1 MNTTKSDEIQ
11 EDIHCKI
18 SIHMVT
24 YTSVFKIFRKF
35 HLFNLKGVFIFMK
48 NVVLFIK
55 ENLAV
60 GLLLFALF
68 LGAGNIIFPPLL
80 GQQAGEHITLAMIG
94 FLITGVGLPL
104 LAIVAVAKAG
114 GDLQLLANRV
124 SPTFGVIFT
133 SIVYLAIGPFFAVPR
148 TGSVSYEIGI
158 APFLPESVA
167 DHWAP
172 LFITSVLFFA
182 LILYLAI
189 NPTKLV
195 DRVGKILTPA
205 LLIVI
210 LILAVKSF
218 ISPMGEPG
226 TAVGEYT
233 VSPLTEGFVQG
244 YLTMDVLSAL
254 VFGIV
259 ILQALRDMGMSDS
272 KKQIKT
278 TIFAGIVAAI
288 GLSFVYISLGQI
300 GNTSIDAIGASDNGG
315 VIIAKSAKVLFG
327 NFGSVILST
336 TILLA
341 CISTAVGLLTANA
354 TYFNKLFPKISYK
367 TFLIVFTIFSAAITN
382 VGLST
387 IISASLPV
395 LLMIYPL
402 AMVLMVL
409 SLVDHFF
416 KGGQIVYILALI
428 PTFCVSLYDGL
439 KEMNIRIAPYENI
452 LNALPLYEQSLGW
465 LVPAIIG
472 ALIGFIIHKLMKR

>member
-1 MNTTKSDEIQ
+1 
-11 EDIHCKI
+11 
-18 SIHMVT
+18 
-24 YTSVFKIFRKF
+24 
-35 HLFNLKGVFIFMK
+35 MK
-48 NVVLFIK
+48 FIK

-80 GQQAGEHITLAMIG
+80 GQQAGEHITVAMIG

-124 SPTFGVIFT
+124 NPVFGIIFT

-158 APFLPESVA
+158 APFLSEA
-167 DHWAP
+167 ATKHWAP

-182 LILYLAI
+182 IILYLSI

-205 LLIVI
+205 LLLVI
-210 LILAVKSF
+210 LLLAIKSF
-218 ISPMGEPG
+218 VTPLGEPG
-226 TAVGEYT
+226 AAVGNYT
-233 VSPLTEGFVQG
+233 VSPFSEGFVQG

-259 ILQALRDMGMSDS
+259 ILQALRDMGMSDT
-272 KKQIKT
+272 KKQVKT

-288 GLSFVYISLGQI
+288 GLAFVYISLGYI
-300 GNTSIDAIGASDNGG
+300 GNTSIDAIGVSNNGG
-315 VIIAKSAKVLFG
+315 TIIAKSADVLFG
-327 NFGSVILST
+327 NLGSIILSL

-354 TYFNKLFPKISYK
+354 QFFSKIFPKISYK
-367 TFLIVFTIFSAAITN
+367 TFLIVFTIVSLAITN
-382 VGLST
+382 VGLTT
-387 IISASLPV
+387 IINTSLPV
-395 LLMIYPL
+395 LLIIYPL

-409 SLVDHFF
+409 SLVDNFF

-428 PTFCVSLYDGL
+428 PTFMVSLYDGL
-439 KEMNIRIAPYENI
+439 KLMDIKLAPYEN
-452 LNALPLYEQSLGW
+452 LLKLLPLYEQSLGW
-465 LVPAIIG
+465 LVPAIVG
-472 ALIGFIIHKLMKR
+472 AIVGFILHKIFKKK

>member
-1 MNTTKSDEIQ
+1 MNNILS
-11 EDIHCKI
+11 
-18 SIHMVT
+18 
-24 YTSVFKIFRKF
+24 
-35 HLFNLKGVFIFMK
+35 
-48 NVVLFIK
+48 FIK
-55 ENLAV
+55 GNLAV

-80 GQQAGEHITLAMIG
+80 GQQAGEHITVAMIG

-124 SPTFGVIFT
+124 SPAFGVIFT

-158 APFLPESVA
+158 APFLPEAAA

-172 LFITSVLFFA
+172 LFITSILFFA
-182 LILYLAI
+182 FILYLSL

-205 LLIVI
+205 LLVVI
-210 LILAVKSF
+210 LLLAVKSF

-226 TAVGEYT
+226 TAIGNYK
-233 VSPLTEGFVQG
+233 VSPFAEGFVQG

-259 ILQALRDMGMSDS
+259 ILQALRDMGMKDT
-272 KKQIKT
+272 KKQVNT
-278 TIFAGIVAAI
+278 TIFAGVVAAL
-288 GLSFVYISLGQI
+288 GLSFVYISLSHI
-300 GNTSIDAIGASDNGG
+300 GNTSIDAIGTSINGG
-315 VIIAKSAKVLFG
+315 DIIAKSAKVLFG
-327 NFGSVILST
+327 DLGSIILSI

-354 TYFNKLFPKISYK
+354 QFFNKLFPKISYK

-387 IISASLPV
+387 IINASLPV
-395 LLMIYPL
+395 LLIIYPL

-409 SLVDHFF
+409 SLADNFY

-428 PTFCVSLYDGL
+428 PTFLVSLYDGF
-439 KEMNIRIAPYENI
+439 KEMEITIAPYESI
-452 LNALPLYEQSLGW
+452 LKALPLYEQNLGW
-465 LVPAIIG
+465 LIPAIVG
-472 ALIGFIIHKLMKR
+472 ASIGFIIHKLIK

>member
-1 MNTTKSDEIQ
+1 MI
-11 EDIHCKI
+11 
-18 SIHMVT
+18 T
-24 YTSVFKIFRKF
+24 YMSVFKIFRKF
-35 HLFNLKGVFIFMK
+35 YFFNYKGVLVFMR
-48 NVVLFIK
+48 NILIFIK

-80 GQQAGEHITLAMIG
+80 GQQAGEHITIAMIG

-114 GDLQLLANRV
+114 GDLQLLSSRV
-124 SPTFGVIFT
+124 HPVFGIIFT

-158 APFLPESVA
+158 APFLSEA
-167 DHWAP
+167 AQAHWAP
-172 LFITSVLFFA
+172 LFITSIVFFA
-182 LILYLAI
+182 FILYLAF
-189 NPTKLV
+189 NPSKLV

-210 LILAVKSF
+210 LLLAVKSF
-218 ISPMGEPG
+218 ITPMGEAG
-226 TAVGEYT
+226 MAVGKYN
-233 VSPLTEGFVQG
+233 VSPFSEGFVQG

-259 ILQALRDMGMSDS
+259 ILQALSDMGMKDT
-272 KKQIKT
+272 KKQVKT

-288 GLSFVYISLGQI
+288 GLAFVYISLGYI
-300 GNTSIDAIGASDNGG
+300 GNTSIGAIGTSDNGG
-315 VIIAKSAKVLFG
+315 VIIAKSAENLFG
-327 NFGSVILST
+327 SFGSIILSL

-354 TYFNKLFPKISYK
+354 QFFNKLFPKISYK
-367 TFLIVFTIFSAAITN
+367 TFLIVFTLLSVAITN

-387 IISASLPV
+387 IINTSLPV
-395 LLMIYPL
+395 LLIIYPL

-409 SLVDHFF
+409 SLADHFF
-416 KGGQIVYILALI
+416 KGGRIVYILALI
-428 PTFCVSLYDGL
+428 PTFFVSVYDGL
-439 KEMNIRIAPYENI
+439 KQMEIKITSYENI
-452 LNALPLYEQSLGW
+452 LKALPLYEQSLGW
-465 LVPAIIG
+465 LVPAMIG
-472 ALIGFIIHKLMKR
+472 ALIGFIIHKLFKKN

>member
-1 MNTTKSDEIQ
+1 
-11 EDIHCKI
+11 
-18 SIHMVT
+18 
-24 YTSVFKIFRKF
+24 
-35 HLFNLKGVFIFMK
+35 MK
-48 NVVLFIK
+48 NILLFIK

-80 GQQAGEHITLAMIG
+80 GQQAGEHITTAMIG

-104 LAIVAVAKAG
+104 LAIVAIAKAG
-114 GDLQLLANRV
+114 GDLQILANRV
-124 SPTFGVIFT
+124 GPTFGVIFT

-148 TGSVSYEIGI
+148 TGSVSYEIAI
-158 APFLPESVA
+158 APFLSEA
-167 DHWAP
+167 ATDHWAP
-172 LFITSVLFFA
+172 LFITSVIFFTFILF
-182 LILYLAI
+182 LAI
-189 NPTKLV
+189 NPSKLV

-205 LLIVI
+205 LLAVI
-210 LILAVKSF
+210 LLLAIKSF

-226 TAVGEYT
+226 SAIGKYT
-233 VSPLTEGFVQG
+233 KSPLTEGFVQG

-259 ILQALRDMGMSDS
+259 ILQALRDMGMSDT
-272 KKQIKT
+272 KKQVKT

-300 GNTSIDAIGASDNGG
+300 GNTSIDAIGTFDNGG
-315 VIIAKSAKVLFG
+315 TIIAKSAEVLFG
-327 NFGSVILST
+327 NLGSIILSA

-354 TYFNKLFPKISYK
+354 QFFHKLFPKVSYK
-367 TFLIVFTIFSAAITN
+367 TFLVIFTIFSAAITN

-395 LLMIYPL
+395 LLIIYPL

-409 SLVDHFF
+409 SLFDNFF
-416 KGGQIVYILALI
+416 KGGKIVYILALI
-428 PTFCVSLYDGL
+428 PTFFVSLNDGL
-439 KEMNIRIAPYENI
+439 KEMKITIAPYVNI
-452 LNALPLYEQSLGW
+452 LKALPLYEQSLAW
-465 LVPAIIG
+465 LVPAITG
-472 ALIGFIIHKLMKR
+472 ALIGLVIHKLTKK

>member
-1 MNTTKSDEIQ
+1 MI
-11 EDIHCKI
+11 
-18 SIHMVT
+18 T

-35 HLFNLKGVFIFMK
+35 HLFNLKGVLIFMK
-48 NVVLFIK
+48 NILLFIK

-80 GQQAGEHITLAMIG
+80 GQQAGEHITTAMIG

-104 LAIVAVAKAG
+104 LAIVAIAKAG
-114 GDLQLLANRV
+114 GDLQILANRV
-124 SPTFGVIFT
+124 GPTFGVIFT

-158 APFLPESVA
+158 VPFLPESA
-167 DHWAP
+167 TDHWAP
-172 LFITSVLFFA
+172 LFITSVIFFA
-182 LILYLAI
+182 FILFLAI
-189 NPTKLV
+189 NPSKLV
-195 DRVGKILTPA
+195 DRVGKILTPV
-205 LLIVI
+205 LLAVI
-210 LILAVKSF
+210 LLLAIKSF

-226 TAVGEYT
+226 VAIGKYT
-233 VSPLTEGFVQG
+233 DSPLTEGFVQG

-259 ILQALRDMGMSDS
+259 ILQALRDMGMSNT
-272 KKQIKT
+272 KKQVKT

-300 GNTSIDAIGASDNGG
+300 GNTSINAIGTFDNGG
-315 VIIAKSAKVLFG
+315 KIIAKSAEVLFG
-327 NFGSVILST
+327 KFGTIILSA

-354 TYFNKLFPKISYK
+354 QYFHKLFPKVSYK
-367 TFLIVFTIFSAAITN
+367 TFLVIFTIFSAAITN

-395 LLMIYPL
+395 LLIIYPL

-409 SLVDHFF
+409 SLFDNFF
-416 KGGQIVYILALI
+416 KGGKIVYILALI
-428 PTFCVSLYDGL
+428 PTFFVSLNDGL
-439 KEMNIRIAPYENI
+439 KEMEITIAPYVNI
-452 LNALPLYEQSLGW
+452 LKALPLYEQSLAW

-472 ALIGFIIHKLMKR
+472 ALIGLVIHKLTKK

>member
-1 MNTTKSDEIQ
+1 
-11 EDIHCKI
+11 
-18 SIHMVT
+18 
-24 YTSVFKIFRKF
+24 
-35 HLFNLKGVFIFMK
+35 MK
-48 NVVLFIK
+48 FIK

-80 GQQAGEHITLAMIG
+80 GQQAGEHITVAMIG

-124 SPTFGVIFT
+124 NPVFGIIFT

-158 APFLPESVA
+158 APFLSETA
-167 DHWAP
+167 ANHWAP
-172 LFITSVLFFA
+172 LFITSVIFFA

-189 NPTKLV
+189 NPSKLV

-210 LILAVKSF
+210 LLLAIKSF
-218 ISPMGEPG
+218 VTPMGESSL
-226 TAVGEYT
+226 AVGKYT
-233 VSPLTEGFVQG
+233 TSPFTEGFIQG

-259 ILQALRDMGMSDS
+259 ILQALRGMGMSDTN
-272 KKQIKT
+272 KQVKT

-288 GLSFVYISLGQI
+288 GLAFVYISLGYI
-300 GNTSIDAIGASDNGG
+300 GNTSVDAIGVSDNGG
-315 VIIAKSAKVLFG
+315 IIIAKSADVLFG
-327 NFGSVILST
+327 NLGSIILSI

-354 TYFNKLFPKISYK
+354 QFFNKLFPKISYR
-367 TFLIVFTIFSAAITN
+367 TFLIVFTIFSLAITN

-387 IISASLPV
+387 IINTSLPV
-395 LLMIYPL
+395 LLIIYPL

-409 SLVDHFF
+409 SLLDNFF

-428 PTFCVSLYDGL
+428 PTFMVSLYDGL
-439 KEMNIRIAPYENI
+439 KLMKIEIVPYENF

-465 LVPAIIG
+465 LVPAIVG
-472 ALIGFIIHKLMKR
+472 AIVGFIIHKISKK

>member
-1 MNTTKSDEIQ
+1 MI
-11 EDIHCKI
+11 
-18 SIHMVT
+18 T
-24 YTSVFKIFRKF
+24 YMSVFKIFRKF
-35 HLFNLKGVFIFMK
+35 YFFNYKGVLVFMR
-48 NVVLFIK
+48 NILIFIK

-80 GQQAGEHITLAMIG
+80 GQQAGEHITIAMIG

-114 GDLQLLANRV
+114 GDLQLLSSRV
-124 SPTFGVIFT
+124 HPVFGIIFT

-158 APFLPESVA
+158 APFLSEA
-167 DHWAP
+167 AQAHWAP
-172 LFITSVLFFA
+172 LFITSIVFFA
-182 LILYLAI
+182 FILYLAF
-189 NPTKLV
+189 NPSKLV

-210 LILAVKSF
+210 LLLAVKSF
-218 ISPMGEPG
+218 ITPMGEAG
-226 TAVGEYT
+226 MAVGKYN
-233 VSPLTEGFVQG
+233 VSPFSEGFVQG

-259 ILQALRDMGMSDS
+259 ILQALSDMGMKDT
-272 KKQIKT
+272 KKQVKT

-288 GLSFVYISLGQI
+288 GLAFVYISLGYI
-300 GNTSIDAIGASDNGG
+300 GNTSIGAIGTSDNGG
-315 VIIAKSAKVLFG
+315 VIIAKSAEYLFG
-327 NFGSVILST
+327 SFGSIILSL

-354 TYFNKLFPKISYK
+354 QFFNKLFPKISYK
-367 TFLIVFTIFSAAITN
+367 TFLIVFTLLSVAITN

-387 IISASLPV
+387 IINTSLPV
-395 LLMIYPL
+395 LLIIYPL

-409 SLVDHFF
+409 SLADHFF
-416 KGGQIVYILALI
+416 KGGRIVYILALI
-428 PTFCVSLYDGL
+428 PTFFVSVYDGL
-439 KEMNIRIAPYENI
+439 KQMEIKITSYENI
-452 LNALPLYEQSLGW
+452 LKALPLYEQSLGW
-465 LVPAIIG
+465 LVPAMIG
-472 ALIGFIIHKLMKR
+472 ALIGFIIHKLFKKTK

>member
-1 MNTTKSDEIQ
+1 MNNILS
-11 EDIHCKI
+11 
-18 SIHMVT
+18 
-24 YTSVFKIFRKF
+24 
-35 HLFNLKGVFIFMK
+35 
-48 NVVLFIK
+48 FIK
-55 ENLAV
+55 GNLAV

-80 GQQAGEHITLAMIG
+80 GQQAGEHITVAMIG

-124 SPTFGVIFT
+124 SPAFGVIFT

-158 APFLPESVA
+158 APFLPEAAA

-172 LFITSVLFFA
+172 LFITSILFFA
-182 LILYLAI
+182 FILYLSL

-205 LLIVI
+205 LLVVI
-210 LILAVKSF
+210 LLLAVKSF

-226 TAVGEYT
+226 TAIGNYKVT
-233 VSPLTEGFVQG
+233 PFAEGFVQG

-259 ILQALRDMGMSDS
+259 ILQALRDMGMKDT
-272 KKQIKT
+272 KKQVNT
-278 TIFAGIVAAI
+278 TIFAGVVAAL
-288 GLSFVYISLGQI
+288 GLSFVYISLSHI
-300 GNTSIDAIGASDNGG
+300 GNTSIDAIGTSINGG
-315 VIIAKSAKVLFG
+315 DIIAKSAKVLFG
-327 NFGSVILST
+327 DLGSIILSI

-354 TYFNKLFPKISYK
+354 QFFNKLFPKISYK

-387 IISASLPV
+387 IVNASLPV
-395 LLMIYPL
+395 LLIIYPL

-409 SLVDHFF
+409 SLADNFY

-428 PTFCVSLYDGL
+428 PTFFVSLYGGL
-439 KEMNIRIAPYENI
+439 KQMEINIAPYESI
-452 LNALPLYEQSLGW
+452 LKALPLYEQNLGW
-465 LVPAIIG
+465 LIPAIVG
-472 ALIGFIIHKLMKR
+472 ASIGFIIHKLIK

>member
-1 MNTTKSDEIQ
+1 
-11 EDIHCKI
+11 
-18 SIHMVT
+18 
-24 YTSVFKIFRKF
+24 
-35 HLFNLKGVFIFMK
+35 MK
-48 NVVLFIK
+48 FIK

-80 GQQAGEHITLAMIG
+80 GQQAGEHITVAMIG

-124 SPTFGVIFT
+124 NPVFGIIFT

-158 APFLPESVA
+158 APFLSETA
-167 DHWAP
+167 ANHWAP
-172 LFITSVLFFA
+172 LFITSVIFFA

-189 NPTKLV
+189 NPSKLV

-210 LILAVKSF
+210 LLLAIKSF
-218 ISPMGEPG
+218 VTPMGESSL
-226 TAVGEYT
+226 AVGKYT
-233 VSPLTEGFVQG
+233 TSPFTEGFIQG

-259 ILQALRDMGMSDS
+259 ILQALRGMGMSDT
-272 KKQIKT
+272 KKQVKT

-288 GLSFVYISLGQI
+288 GLAFVYISLGYI
-300 GNTSIDAIGASDNGG
+300 GNTSVDAIGVSDNGG
-315 VIIAKSAKVLFG
+315 IIIAKSADVLFG
-327 NFGSVILST
+327 NLGSIILSI

-354 TYFNKLFPKISYK
+354 QFFNKLFPKISYR
-367 TFLIVFTIFSAAITN
+367 TFLIVFTIFSLAITN

-387 IISASLPV
+387 IINTSLPV
-395 LLMIYPL
+395 LLIIYPL

-409 SLVDHFF
+409 SLLDNFF

-428 PTFCVSLYDGL
+428 PTFMVSLYDGL
-439 KEMNIRIAPYENI
+439 KLMKIEIVPYENF

-465 LVPAIIG
+465 LVPAIVG
-472 ALIGFIIHKLMKR
+472 AIVGFIIHKISKK

>member
-1 MNTTKSDEIQ
+1 
-11 EDIHCKI
+11 
-18 SIHMVT
+18 
-24 YTSVFKIFRKF
+24 
-35 HLFNLKGVFIFMK
+35 MK
-48 NVVLFIK
+48 FIK

-80 GQQAGEHITLAMIG
+80 GQQAGEHITVAMIG

-124 SPTFGVIFT
+124 NPVFGIIFT

-158 APFLPESVA
+158 APFLSEAAA

-189 NPTKLV
+189 NPSKLV

-210 LILAVKSF
+210 LLLAVKSF
-218 ISPMGEPG
+218 VTPMGESSL
-226 TAVGEYT
+226 AVGKYT
-233 VSPLTEGFVQG
+233 TSPFTEGFIQG

-259 ILQALRDMGMSDS
+259 ILQALRGMGMSDT
-272 KKQIKT
+272 KKQVKT

-288 GLSFVYISLGQI
+288 GLAFVYISLGYI
-300 GNTSIDAIGASDNGG
+300 GNTSVDAIGVSDNGG
-315 VIIAKSAKVLFG
+315 IIIAKSADVLFG
-327 NFGSVILST
+327 NLGSVILSI

-354 TYFNKLFPKISYK
+354 QFFNKLFPKISYK
-367 TFLIVFTIFSAAITN
+367 TFLIVFTIFSLAITN

-387 IISASLPV
+387 IINTSLPV
-395 LLMIYPL
+395 LLIIYPL

-409 SLVDHFF
+409 SLVDSFF

-428 PTFCVSLYDGL
+428 PTFMVSLYDGL
-439 KEMNIRIAPYENI
+439 KLMNLKIVPYENF
-452 LNALPLYEQSLGW
+452 LKALPLYEQSLGW
-465 LVPAIIG
+465 LVPAIVG
-472 ALIGFIIHKLMKR
+472 AIIGFIIHISFKKK

>member
-1 MNTTKSDEIQ
+1 
-11 EDIHCKI
+11 
-18 SIHMVT
+18 
-24 YTSVFKIFRKF
+24 
-35 HLFNLKGVFIFMK
+35 MK
-48 NVVLFIK
+48 NILHFIK
-55 ENLAV
+55 GNLAV

-80 GQQAGEHITLAMIG
+80 GQQAGENITVAMIG

-124 SPTFGVIFT
+124 SPAFGGVIFT

-158 APFLPESVA
+158 APFLSEA
-167 DHWAP
+167 MRDHWAP
-172 LFITSVLFFA
+172 LFITSILFFT
-182 LILYLAI
+182 LILYLSI
-189 NPTKLV
+189 NPSKLV

-205 LLIVI
+205 LLFVI
-210 LILAVKSF
+210 LLLAVKSF

-226 TAVGEYT
+226 EAVGNYK
-233 VSPLTEGFVQG
+233 VSPLAEGFVQG

-259 ILQALRDMGMSDS
+259 ILQALRDMGMKDTR
-272 KKQIKT
+272 KQVKT
-278 TIFAGIVAAI
+278 TIFAGVVAAI
-288 GLSFVYISLGQI
+288 GLSFVYISLGHI
-300 GNTSIDAIGASDNGG
+300 GNTSITAIGISDNGG
-315 VIIAKSAKVLFG
+315 NIIAKSAEVLFG
-327 NFGSVILST
+327 SLGSIILSA

-354 TYFNKLFPKISYK
+354 QFFHKLFPQISYK
-367 TFLIVFTIFSAAITN
+367 TFLVVFTIFSAAITN

-395 LLMIYPL
+395 LLIIYPL

-409 SLVDHFF
+409 SLADHFF
-416 KGGQIVYILALI
+416 KGGQIVYILALV
-428 PTFCVSLYDGL
+428 PTFLVSLYDGL
-439 KEMNIRIAPYENI
+439 KQMKVEITPYETI
-452 LNALPLYEQSLGW
+452 LKALPMYEQNLGW
-465 LVPAIIG
+465 LLPAIVG
-472 ALIGFIIHKLMKR
+472 AVIGFIIHKLKNK

>member
-1 MNTTKSDEIQ
+1 
-11 EDIHCKI
+11 
-18 SIHMVT
+18 
-24 YTSVFKIFRKF
+24 
-35 HLFNLKGVFIFMK
+35 MK
-48 NVVLFIK
+48 NILLFIK

-80 GQQAGEHITLAMIG
+80 GQQAGEHITIAMIG

-104 LAIVAVAKAG
+104 LAIVAIAKAG
-114 GDLQLLANRV
+114 GDLQILANRV

-158 APFLPESVA
+158 APFLPEAAA

-172 LFITSVLFFA
+172 LFITSVIFFA
-182 LILYLAI
+182 FILFLAI
-189 NPTKLV
+189 NPSKLV
-195 DRVGKILTPA
+195 DRVGKILTPV
-205 LLIVI
+205 LLAVI
-210 LILAVKSF
+210 LLLAIKSF

-226 TAVGEYT
+226 AAIGKYT
-233 VSPLTEGFVQG
+233 KSPLTEGFVQG

-259 ILQALRDMGMSDS
+259 ILQALRDMGMSDT
-272 KKQIKT
+272 KKQVKT
-278 TIFAGIVAAI
+278 TIFAGIVAAL

-300 GNTSIDAIGASDNGG
+300 GNTSIDAIGTFDNGG
-315 VIIAKSAKVLFG
+315 TIIAKSAEVLFG
-327 NFGSVILST
+327 KLGSVILSA

-354 TYFNKLFPKISYK
+354 QFFNKLFPKISYK
-367 TFLIVFTIFSAAITN
+367 TFLVIFTIFSAAITN
-382 VGLST
+382 VGLET

-395 LLMIYPL
+395 LLIIYPL

-409 SLVDHFF
+409 SLFDNFF
-416 KGGQIVYILALI
+416 KGGKIVYILALI
-428 PTFCVSLYDGL
+428 PTFFVSLNDGL
-439 KEMNIRIAPYENI
+439 KEMKITITPYVNI
-452 LNALPLYEQSLGW
+452 LKALPLYEQSLAW

-472 ALIGFIIHKLMKR
+472 ALIGLIIHKLIKK

>member
-1 MNTTKSDEIQ
+1 
-11 EDIHCKI
+11 
-18 SIHMVT
+18 
-24 YTSVFKIFRKF
+24 
-35 HLFNLKGVFIFMK
+35 MK
-48 NVVLFIK
+48 FIK

-80 GQQAGEHITLAMIG
+80 GQQAGEHITVAMIG

-124 SPTFGVIFT
+124 NPIFGIIFT

-158 APFLPESVA
+158 APFLSEA
-167 DHWAP
+167 ATKHWAP

-182 LILYLAI
+182 IILYLSI

-205 LLIVI
+205 LLLVI
-210 LILAVKSF
+210 LLLAIKSF
-218 ISPMGEPG
+218 VTPLGEPG
-226 TAVGEYT
+226 AAVGNYT
-233 VSPLTEGFVQG
+233 ISPFSEGFVQG

-259 ILQALRDMGMSDS
+259 ILQALRDMGMSDT
-272 KKQIKT
+272 KKQVKT

-288 GLSFVYISLGQI
+288 GLAFVYISLGYI
-300 GNTSIDAIGASDNGG
+300 GNTSIDAIGVSNNGG
-315 VIIAKSAKVLFG
+315 TIIAKSADVLFG
-327 NFGSVILST
+327 NLGSIILSL

-354 TYFNKLFPKISYK
+354 QFFSKIFPKISYK
-367 TFLIVFTIFSAAITN
+367 TFLIVFTIVSLAITN
-382 VGLST
+382 VGLTT
-387 IISASLPV
+387 IINTSLPV
-395 LLMIYPL
+395 LLIIYPL

-409 SLVDHFF
+409 SLVDNFF

-428 PTFCVSLYDGL
+428 PTFMVSLYDGL
-439 KEMNIRIAPYENI
+439 KLMDIKLAPYEN
-452 LNALPLYEQSLGW
+452 LLKLLPLYEQSLGW
-465 LVPAIIG
+465 LVPAIVG
-472 ALIGFIIHKLMKR
+472 AIVGFILHKIFKKK